1 MELVWYDKMSVGN
14 ETIDSEH
21 KQILALINEVERVI
35 RTKDSLLVSQVL
47 QNLEDTTRAH
57 FKNEEKIADAIHFP
71 FDEHHLE
78 HQYILE
84 EFENIKTELLANPER
99 WSESIAE
106 HYFMFL
112 STWAT
117 EHILEDDMKMK
128 PILEM
133 YPYDYMPTDLIGQYR
148 YSLGKQNKT

>member
-1 MELVWYDKMSVGN
+1 MELIWYEQMSVGN
-14 ETIDSEH
+14 EMIDSEH

-35 RTKDSLLVSQVL
+35 RSKDSPLVSQVL
-47 QNLEDTTRAH
+47 QKLEDTTRSH
-57 FKNEEKIADAIHFP
+57 FANEEKIASAIHFP
-71 FDEHHLE
+71 FEEHQLE
-78 HQYILE
+78 HLYILE
-84 EFENIKTELLANPER
+84 EFENIKTELLANPEK

-128 PILEM
+128 PVLAN
-133 YPYDYMPTDLIGQYR
+133 YPYDFRPTDLIG
-148 YSLGKQNKT
+148 